1 MDYSPRVTKTRI
13 RLMQLGI
20 LKHGLSS
27 STQMSMLKT
36 GLITE

>member
-13 RLMQLGI
+13 RLTQLGI